1 MSTNCKREERNLK
14 WIIRSNIKSID
25 LIKQIQLLNY
35 YKNRKLKSLFIKNNL
50 NPSKEVFK
58 VVYKYICNERTCKE
72 TDAIYI
78 GRTTVT
84 TKDRFRSHAS
94 NETGSQL
101 VPNVSVVVRRSQ
113 KEDLA
118 FLEALIIE
126 ELNPEI
132 NRQVGNSTA
141 PLKYLYNEL
150 CPNVPNVYFMMN
162 FQRFCIVENLNREIQ
177 FYFFH

>member
-1 MSTNCKREERNLK
+1 M
-14 WIIRSNIKSID
+14 
-25 LIKQIQLLNY
+25 
-35 YKNRKLKSLFIKNNL
+35 
-50 NPSKEVFK
+50 
-58 VVYKYICNERTCKE
+58 
-72 TDAIYI
+72 
-78 GRTTVT
+78 T